1 MLLVECA
8 QTSVSSS
15 KGKKTMLH
23 NLAIGSLV
31 FALFSGTCAIGVG
44 RSLSRFTR
52 PLTYAALGIAVVLYV
67 VDVFSS

>member
-1 MLLVECA
+1 
-8 QTSVSSS
+8 
-15 KGKKTMLH
+15 MLH